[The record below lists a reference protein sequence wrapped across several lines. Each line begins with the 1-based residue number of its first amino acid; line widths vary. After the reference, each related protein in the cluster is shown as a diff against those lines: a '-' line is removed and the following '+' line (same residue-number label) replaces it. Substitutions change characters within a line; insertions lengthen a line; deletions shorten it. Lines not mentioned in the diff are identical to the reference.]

1 MYYLIQFILGILLGV
16 FSVRISNL
24 AEEMHNTA
32 NKNALAQLKHKLW
45 GSVFGLSC
53 MVIISS
59 ALLAGQLS
67 DWEGKKIEGLY
78 ERVRSPLRSS
88 HSGRKA
94 VRPRRPGF
102 SV

>member
-16 FSVRISNL
+16 FAARISNL
-24 AEEMHNTA
+24 AEEMHNTV

-53 MVIISS
+53 MIIISS

-67 DWEGKKIEGLY
+67 DLEGKKIEGLY
-78 ERVRSPLRSS
+78 ERVTALEMAPN
-88 HSGRKA
+88 KE
-94 VRPRRPGF
+94 
-102 SV
+102 

>member
-24 AEEMHNTA
+24 AEEIHNTVS
-32 NKNALAQLKHKLW
+32 KNALAQRKHKLW

-67 DWEGKKIEGLY
+67 DLEGKKIEGLY
-78 ERVRSPLRSS
+78 ERVTALEMTNND
-88 HSGRKA
+88 K
-94 VRPRRPGF
+94 
-102 SV
+102 